1 MNVQAFDISGPLLF
15 TPNIY
20 RDERGDFLETFSLKQ
35 FNDHVPNVEFVQD
48 NQSRS
53 HINVLRGLHF
63 QQSPYEQGKLV
74 RVSKGAVVDV
84 IVDIRPD
91 SPTRFH
97 HLKVELDD
105 QLCKMLWIP
114 PGFAHGFI
122 TLIEGTIFNYKCT
135 NYYNKASELGIRW
148 NDPILNIDWSISDP
162 IVSHKDS
169 VLPLISELNGILQK
183 IQVINK

>member
-1 MNVQAFDISGPLLF
+1 MIVEAFEISGPLLF
-15 TPNIY
+15 IPDIY

-35 FNDHVPNVEFVQD
+35 FKEHIPNIEFVQD

-53 HINVLRGLHF
+53 HKNVLRGLHF
-63 QQSPYEQGKLV
+63 QKPPFEQGKLV

-84 IVDIRPD
+84 VVDIRPH
-91 SPTRFH
+91 SPTRFQ

-105 QLCKMLWIP
+105 QLCKMFWIP

-122 TLIEGTIFNYKCT
+122 TLIEGTVFNYKCT

-148 NDPILNIDWSISDP
+148 NDPNLKIDWNVSDP
-162 IVSHKDS
+162 IVSLKDS
-169 VLPLISELNGILQK
+169 ELPMLEELINL
-183 IQVINK
+183 